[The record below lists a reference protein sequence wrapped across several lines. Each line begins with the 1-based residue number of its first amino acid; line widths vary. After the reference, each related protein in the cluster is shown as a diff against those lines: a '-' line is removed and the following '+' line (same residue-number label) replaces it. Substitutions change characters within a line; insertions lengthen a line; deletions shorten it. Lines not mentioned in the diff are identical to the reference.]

1 MSRKFYYSSR
11 AVLLSAIV
19 LCISGRAKLAAATCS
34 SSVPTEIGMDDV
46 SCSGLS
52 AGTTCDHF
60 CEDGFYSN
68 VEATQTD
75 VCEFFLDE
83 NVVFNISRSPAQEVS
98 WTVASKTQGCVQ
110 SGALATLLGT
120 YKVNVNVYVGA
131 DDDESFGLYLKEYDN
146 LPCIAPR
153 ADGEY
158 YQCQVSFLK
167 KFDGSETLDDFDLKL
182 FDENVINGVAIKDIS
197 TLTFTKVV
205 DQANVCAFVIED
217 HVNETDVLCN
227 ATDSEFV
234 EDGRFVHDNTTGI
247 SSCVDSAES
256 LNILAGLYEIT
267 LQVYG
272 HQDDDYTATYY
283 IDPHGDKIFCNRDHS
298 FQCHVSQLTSLNG
311 TEPLSAFDLKLYD
324 ALSDECYPVHRN
336 KTKMFMQRV
345 EDACSFHLPQDLDIS
360 GSGFDFVFTNETA
373 NVWVEDTLRTGVA
386 SCVSSDGQQL
396 SVEPGVYSLNYRIT
410 VDTSNDK
417 DMLFS
422 MRPKGTMLQ
431 CAMHEGDQSTY
442 HQHCELHTIIT
453 LRGDED
459 MDDFKLAPT
468 GYWYNNMDTDAS
480 AFDINADLTSFW
492 LNKLTESSQGYSC
505 NGAGV
510 FSGTA
515 LTCTQDDDHKC
526 GNLEYPS
533 GFPSDGFC
541 EVEGFASVVAGNN
554 CSTSSACAAADCC
567 TGTSGVGTSSSD
579 DYDIEDA
586 LPWAVPLAVV
596 TLVGVAVAVLTIGT
610 STASVLAKGPK
621 EVKKKRSASIS
632 MTTCTATLVGSH
644 ANSEDEGRV
653 WVSTGVAFD
662 LTVDYEGG
670 LRRTFIQR
678 ERPFIVLN
686 ATTGLP
692 AYLVSAVAYSLEPAL
707 PACTI
712 FQPVGKRLAVSDWV
726 EHGGMGLVSGV
737 VVTSP

>member
-1 MSRKFYYSSR
+1 MITTARYSFKRTFAQLATHSISHRKIYIANETTGLTRTMSRKFYYSSR

-19 LCISGRAKLAAATCS
+19 LCISRRAKLAAATCS

-68 VEATQTD
+68 VEANQTD

-153 ADGEY
+153 GDGEY

-182 FDENVINGVAIKDIS
+182 FDENVVNGVAIKDIS

-227 ATDSEFV
+227 ATDSGFV

-283 IDPHGDKIFCNRDHS
+283 IDPHGDKIFCNVRTR
-298 FQCHVSQLTSLNG
+298 QLRFTSIRR
-311 TEPLSAFDLKLYD
+311 SRH
-324 ALSDECYPVHRN
+324 PVH
-336 KTKMFMQRV
+336 
-345 EDACSFHLPQDLDIS
+345 
-360 GSGFDFVFTNETA
+360 
-373 NVWVEDTLRTGVA
+373 
-386 SCVSSDGQQL
+386 
-396 SVEPGVYSLNYRIT
+396 
-410 VDTSNDK
+410 
-417 DMLFS
+417 
-422 MRPKGTMLQ
+422 
-431 CAMHEGDQSTY
+431 
-442 HQHCELHTIIT
+442 
-453 LRGDED
+453 
-459 MDDFKLAPT
+459 
-468 GYWYNNMDTDAS
+468 
-480 AFDINADLTSFW
+480 
-492 LNKLTESSQGYSC
+492 
-505 NGAGV
+505 
-510 FSGTA
+510 
-515 LTCTQDDDHKC
+515 
-526 GNLEYPS
+526 
-533 GFPSDGFC
+533 
-541 EVEGFASVVAGNN
+541 
-554 CSTSSACAAADCC
+554 
-567 TGTSGVGTSSSD
+567 
-579 DYDIEDA
+579 
-586 LPWAVPLAVV
+586 
-596 TLVGVAVAVLTIGT
+596 
-610 STASVLAKGPK
+610 
-621 EVKKKRSASIS
+621 SIS
-632 MTTCTATLVGSH
+632 LTFVPRVITPT
-644 ANSEDEGRV
+644 DYGR
-653 WVSTGVAFD
+653 
-662 LTVDYEGG
+662 
-670 LRRTFIQR
+670 
-678 ERPFIVLN
+678 
-686 ATTGLP
+686 
-692 AYLVSAVAYSLEPAL
+692 
-707 PACTI
+707 
-712 FQPVGKRLAVSDWV
+712 
-726 EHGGMGLVSGV
+726 
-737 VVTSP
+737 